1 MKKRRDKKL
10 KTVLDMKLTILVIAS
25 VVIMTLVG
33 FIFVVSGK
41 SKVGYGWK
49 KPFVVAALMGDRD
62 MGLPEGEGEL
72 ASQEDA
78 GYTLEEATAS
88 DATEGDAKE
97 KLIKLC
103 EETPGRMNRPMLYEE
118 VDSFE
123 PRSAYYSY
131 TGKKPLT
138 TVYPYVDADEQYY
151 NDTLFIGDSRI
162 EGLYS
167 FGNMEGPDFCFK
179 EGINVFNIFTE
190 ALDWGDNGSGKLSE
204 LLTTKDYKKIYIML
218 GVNELGKGYDYEYA
232 VKYNEVL
239 KYIRS
244 VQKDAVIVVMGIMYV
259 TKDYSDQNEV
269 YNNDNI
275 NARNSLV
282 AGYINGNDTVYL
294 DVNPAVVD
302 ETGALGAAYT
312 NDGIH
317 LSAEYYYLWV
327 DFLNSH
333 ALQKDM
339 WE

>member
-72 ASQEDA
+72 ASHGDV